1 MSNLVE
7 CKSCGKE
14 VAKGAKVCPH
24 CGKKL
29 KMGLFLKLVIGI
41 VGLSILGTI
50 LAPSSEDLISEVKSA
65 QVTNINPSGE
75 LAELFT
81 FGGDGTDIQRDNK
94 EAEITGKYVEW
105 SLPVFDVNKTSEN
118 KYRVQTSSSEA
129 IFGGRKSVG
138 AFIVIHTSGDA
149 ENQYVEGLKEKDIIT
164 FKGKIKGTSMRNIS
178 IDPAI
183 VIIK

>member
-1 MSNLVE
+1 MSSLVE

-29 KMGLFLKLVIGI
+29 KMGFFLKLIIAI

-50 LAPSSEDLISEVKSA
+50 FSPSTEDKIAELKSA

-81 FGGDGTDIQRDNK
+81 YGGEGTDIQRDNK

-105 SLPVFDVNKTSEN
+105 SLPVFDVTKTSEN
-118 KYRVQTSSSEA
+118 KYRVQTSSTA
-129 IFGGRKSVG
+129 GIMGGRKTVG
-138 AFIVIHTSGDA
+138 AFIYIYTSTDA
-149 ENQYVEGLKEKDIIT
+149 ENQYVEGLKEDDIIT
-164 FKGKIKGTSMRNIS
+164 FKGKITGTSMRNIS
-178 IDPAI
+178 IDPAL
-183 VIIK
+183 VIMN